1 MWVAQ
6 RTLYTYRKTVEGC
19 CYCSR
24 SPRLKIHF
32 LYNNVDKNV
41 LKTSDASCLCEKWV
55 DINDKRL
62 SYGSLWQCSNS
73 TVYLQLSAIKIP
85 KKLLFLA
92 VIDRVIKPLP
102 KVIKKIS
109 SLHFSCNLPKTFFYC
124 HTLLTVPSKK

>member
-1 MWVAQ
+1 MLLLQ
-6 RTLYTYRKTVEGC
+6 PKTED
-19 CYCSR
+19 

-41 LKTSDASCLCEKWV
+41 LKTSDASCLCEKGV
-55 DINDKRL
+55 NINDKRL
-62 SYGSLWQCSNS
+62 SNGSLWQCSNS

-124 HTLLTVPSKK
+124 HTLLTGPSKK

>member
-1 MWVAQ
+1 MLLLQ
-6 RTLYTYRKTVEGC
+6 PKTED
-19 CYCSR
+19 

-55 DINDKRL
+55 NINDKRCPMDNRTIHRL
-62 SYGSLWQCSNS
+62 STTISYKN
-73 TVYLQLSAIKIP
+73 T
-85 KKLLFLA
+85 KKMLFLA

-109 SLHFSCNLPKTFFYC
+109 SLHF
-124 HTLLTVPSKK
+124 